1 MFSYILKKTGYS
13 VLVLFGVI
21 SAIFFL
27 FNVVPGDPA
36 SVILG
41 QRANKEAIDAV
52 HKDLGTDR
60 PMAEQYLHYLNDLSP
75 ISLHRVND
83 PESLWYLNPDK
94 YTWVPLFKAGNKTAC
109 VLKYPYLRK
118 SYISKRSVSE
128 ILGDTLPE
136 TAVLAITAMFFSSVF
151 GIVLGVFSALR
162 KNSLFDRSVF
172 VLSTFIGMSAPS
184 FFAGLLLAWLFGY
197 VLKDYT
203 GLTPS
208 GSLYEFDV
216 WKGRTLQL
224 SNLVLPAI
232 TLGLRPLSI
241 IIQLTRSSILDVLS
255 QDYIRTARAKGLPE
269 RKVIFKHALKN
280 AMNPVVTAV
289 SGWLAGLMAGA
300 VFVEKIFNWKGIGY
314 AVVEALNNN
323 DLPVVMGATLVF
335 AIIFI
340 VMNILVDIIYGLLDP
355 RVRVN

>member
-1 MFSYILKKTGYS
+1 VFSYILKKTGYS
-13 VLVLFGVI
+13 LLVLFGVI
-21 SAIFFL
+21 STIFFL

-36 SVILG
+36 SIILG
-41 QRANKEAIDAV
+41 QRANKEAMDAV
-52 HKDLGTDR
+52 RKDLGTNR

-75 ISLHRVND
+75 LSIHRIAD
-83 PESLWYLNPDK
+83 AQSLWYLNPKK
-94 YTWVPLFKAGNKTAC
+94 YNWLPLVSLGSNTAC
-109 VLKYPYLRK
+109 VLKVPYLRK
-118 SYISKRSVSE
+118 SYISKRNVSD
-128 ILGDTLPE
+128 ILSDTLPE
-136 TAVLAITAMFFSSVF
+136 TAVLAFTAMFFSSIVGVLL
-151 GIVLGVFSALR
+151 GILSALR
-162 KNSLFDRSVF
+162 KNSILDKSVF
-172 VLSTFIGMSAPS
+172 VLSTFVGMSAPS

-203 GLTPS
+203 GLSPS
-208 GSLYEFDV
+208 GSLFEFDV
-216 WKGRTLQL
+216 WEGRKMQI
-224 SNLVLPAI
+224 SNLLLPAI

-255 QDYIRTARAKGLPE
+255 QDYIRTARAKGLSE
-269 RKVIFKHALKN
+269 KKVIFKHALKN

-335 AIIFI
+335 AVIFI
-340 VMNILVDIIYGLLDP
+340 VMNIFVDIIYGILDP

>member
-1 MFSYILKKTGYS
+1 VFSYILKKTGYS

-75 ISLHRVND
+75 VSCHGLNN

-94 YTWVPLFKAGNKTAC
+94 YTWLPLFKLGSNTTC

-118 SYISKRSVSE
+118 SYITKRNVSE
-128 ILGDTLPE
+128 ILTDTLPE
-136 TAVLAITAMFFSSVF
+136 TAVLAITAMFFSSLF
-151 GIVLGVFSALR
+151 GILLGVFSALR
-162 KNSLFDRSVF
+162 KNSIFDRSVF

-216 WKGRTLQL
+216 WEGRKLQL

>member
-1 MFSYILKKTGYS
+1 MFSYILKKAGYS
-13 VLVLFGVI
+13 ILVLFGVI

-41 QRANKEAIDAV
+41 QRANKEAIEAV
-52 HKDLGTDR
+52 HRDLGTDR
-60 PMAEQYLHYLNDLSP
+60 PMTEQYLHYLNDLSP
-75 ISLHRVND
+75 LSFHRIHNSQ
-83 PESLWYLNPDK
+83 SLWYLNPNK
-94 YTWVPLFKAGNKTAC
+94 YNWIPLLQLGKKT
-109 VLKYPYLRK
+109 VLVIKYPYLRK
-118 SYISKRSVSE
+118 SYIFKRNVSE
-128 ILGDTLPE
+128 ILHDTLPE
-136 TAVLAITAMFFSSVF
+136 TAVLAISAMLFSSVF
-151 GIVLGVFSALR
+151 GVLLGVFSAVR
-162 KNSLFDRSVF
+162 KNSTFDRSVF
-172 VLSTFIGMSAPS
+172 VLSTFVGMSAPS

-197 VLKDYT
+197 VLKDFT
-203 GLTPS
+203 GLSPS

-216 WKGRTLQL
+216 WEGKKMQL
-224 SNLVLPAI
+224 SNLILPAV

-241 IIQLTRSSILDVLS
+241 IIQLTRSSVLDVLS
-255 QDYIRTARAKGLPE
+255 QDYIRTARAKGLSE
-269 RKVIFKHALKN
+269 RTVIFKHALKN

-314 AVVEALNNN
+314 SVVEALNNN

-340 VMNILVDIIYGLLDP
+340 VMNIFVDIIYGILDP
-355 RVRVN
+355 RIRVK

>member
-1 MFSYILKKTGYS
+1 VFSYILKKTGYS
-13 VLVLFGVI
+13 LLVLFGVI
-21 SAIFFL
+21 STIFFL

-36 SVILG
+36 SIILG
-41 QRANKEAIDAV
+41 QRANKEAMDAV
-52 HKDLGTDR
+52 RKDLGTNR

-75 ISLHRVND
+75 VSIHRIANTQ
-83 PESLWYLNPDK
+83 SLWYLNPKK
-94 YTWVPLFKAGNKTAC
+94 YNWLPLLSLGPNTTC
-109 VLKYPYLRK
+109 VLKAPYLRK
-118 SYISKRSVSE
+118 SYISKRNVSD
-128 ILGDTLPE
+128 ILSDTLPE
-136 TAVLAITAMFFSSVF
+136 TAVLAFTAMFFSSIVGVLL
-151 GIVLGVFSALR
+151 GILSALR
-162 KNSLFDRSVF
+162 KNSVLDRSVF
-172 VLSTFIGMSAPS
+172 VLSTFVGMSAPS
-184 FFAGLLLAWLFGY
+184 FFTGLLLAWLFGY

-203 GLTPS
+203 GLSPS

-216 WKGRTLQL
+216 WEGRKMQI

-255 QDYIRTARAKGLPE
+255 QDYIRTARAKGLTE

-335 AIIFI
+335 AVIFYC
-340 VMNILVDIIYGLLDP
+340 NEYFC
-355 RVRVN
+355 